1 MSASSINSFLKK
13 VLNDLEN
20 TKSGP
25 YRSLVANRRPHH
37 FQFDALKV
45 AQEVQTE
52 LGISGVPVSSQDKR
66 AVSYTHLT
74 LPTICSV

>member
-20 TKSGP
+20 TKSGA

-37 FQFDALKV
+37 FQFDVLKV

-52 LGISGVPVSSQDKR
+52 LSISGVPVSSQDKR
-66 AVSYTHLT
+66 VIIT
-74 LPTICSV
+74 LARAFKTKL